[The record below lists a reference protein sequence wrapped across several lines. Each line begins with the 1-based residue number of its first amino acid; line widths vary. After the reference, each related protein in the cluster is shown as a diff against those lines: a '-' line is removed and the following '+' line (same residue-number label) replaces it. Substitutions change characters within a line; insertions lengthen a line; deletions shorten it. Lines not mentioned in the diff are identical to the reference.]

1 MVSSYKICRTL
12 DDIYELIGY
21 IYQTGY
27 ACVDFET
34 SSLEFYSETEYPTV
48 LGISFQPGS
57 GWVIPLGHYES
68 PWVDNYRDILKIIKP
83 VLEDPTIVKI
93 AWNAKYEYKWFYT
106 YGIEPMGR
114 FYDAMLLKYLLKETR
129 PHGLKDMVGL
139 YLPEFAGYALP
150 GSNRDNFDW
159 RKPSLEELS
168 KYCALDCDNTLRLF
182 IYLEPKVISNGFYP
196 LFRNLFSMLT
206 RVLGKCEILGMQ
218 VDRVYLEELMVRYK
232 TMIQDNEKSIRKSMK
247 IRRYEKK
254 RLAYVKDQ
262 MISELELEIEKME
275 SQGGSQRTIKSRQDK
290 INNYLSNI
298 FTTNKEKSRVS
309 PLNFGSPKQMAD
321 FLYESPY
328 GLQLPIIEYTETGNP
343 STAEETLLKLKEQDS
358 SGFIEKLL
366 KYRELEKLNST
377 YIEGIYNKLSPNN
390 RIHTSYKI
398 NGTVTGR
405 ISSTEPNMQNV
416 PRVTTNP
423 DIKPMFTAP
432 QGYAIV
438 ELDYSQAELRVVA
451 ELANETKMIEWF
463 QKGHNI
469 HVAVAV
475 EAEKVNTGKDLSYE
489 EIYPITK
496 DESHPD
502 HNYWTKRKKRAKTI
516 NFGILYEQSPAKLAE
531 TMKCSKQEAT
541 QFREEW
547 LRTFPAIGKWITR
560 QHKKARRDG
569 YVYNI
574 WGFKR
579 RLPEIYSS
587 NKGKQMEA
595 ERQSVNAPIQGAA
608 SFFTL
613 FSAIVLEE
621 MRMREEIPLD
631 FPMIYTVHDSL
642 GFYVRL
648 DKIHEFA
655 KIAIP
660 VMANPQT
667 QEFFGFQMKQVPMKA
682 SMEVG
687 LSWGSLHDYSQ
698 KEDYISWAS
707 INTTHSLTP

>member
-1 MVSSYKICRTL
+1 MISSYKICKTL

-27 ACVDFET
+27 LCVDFET
-34 SSLEFYSETEYPTV
+34 SSLAYYSETEYPTV

-57 GWVIPLGHYES
+57 GWVVPLGHYES
-68 PWVDNYRDILKIIKP
+68 PWVNNYRDILKILKP
-83 VLEDPTIVKI
+83 VIEDPNIVKI
-93 AWNAKYEYKWFYT
+93 AWNAKYEYKWFYS

-129 PHGLKDMVGL
+129 PHGLKDMVDL
-139 YLPEFAGYALP
+139 YLPEFSGYALP

-182 IYLEPKVISNGFYP
+182 IYLEPKVIAHGFYP

-206 RVLGKCEILGMQ
+206 RVLGKCEVFGMQ
-218 VDRVYLEELMVRYK
+218 VDRVYLENLLAKY
-232 TMIQDNEKSIRKSMK
+232 KSMINENEQN
-247 IRRYEKK
+247 IRSSSIVKKYEKK
-254 RLAYVKDQ
+254 RLAGIKDR
-262 MISELELEIEKME
+262 MIAELEEEIEQIE
-275 SQGGSQRTIKSRQDK
+275 SRGGGGRAIESRQAK
-290 INNYLSNI
+290 INNYISNI
-298 FTTNKEKSRVS
+298 FITNKERQAME
-309 PLNFGSPKQMAD
+309 PINFGSPKQMAN
-321 FLYESPY
+321 FLYDSPY
-328 GLQLPIIEYTETGNP
+328 GLELPIIEYTESGNP
-343 STAEETLLKLKEQDS
+343 STAEETLLKLKDQDD
-358 SGFIEKLL
+358 SGFISGLL

-377 YIEGIYNKLSPNN
+377 YIEGIYNKLSKNN

-405 ISSTEPNMQNV
+405 ISSTDPNMQNI

-432 QGYAIV
+432 PGYAIV

-451 ELANETKMIEWF
+451 ELAKEAKMIEWF

-475 EAEKVNTGKDLSYE
+475 EAEKVNTGKDISYE

-496 DESHPD
+496 DESHPE

-531 TMKCSKQEAT
+531 TMKCSKEEAS
-541 QFREEW
+541 QFRKEW
-547 LRTFPAIGKWITR
+547 LNTFPAIGKWIDR

-621 MRMREEIPLD
+621 MRMKELIPLD

-642 GFYVRL
+642 GFYVKL

-667 QEFFGFQMKQVPMKA
+667 QEFFGFQMKKVPMKA

-687 LSWGSLHDYSQ
+687 LTWGSLHDYSL
-698 KEDYISWAS
+698 KETYTSWDS
-707 INTTHSLTP
+707 TSTTNSPT